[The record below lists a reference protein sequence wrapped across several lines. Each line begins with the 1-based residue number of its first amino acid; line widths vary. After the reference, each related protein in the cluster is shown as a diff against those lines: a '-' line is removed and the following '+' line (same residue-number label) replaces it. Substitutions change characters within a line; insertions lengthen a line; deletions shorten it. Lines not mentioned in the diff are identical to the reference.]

1 MSAKPKSINQVKCT
15 FSAISENE
23 SFARG
28 LAVNFIAQCSP
39 TVTQLADVK
48 CAVSEAVTNCIVH
61 AYPLGKFTNP
71 TVEMQ
76 LSHFDDNSIVI
87 SIKDRGIGIPDIKA
101 AREPLF
107 TTDTTGERSGMGFA
121 IMESLMDSVKIRSYV
136 GKGTTVVLKLKLGT
150 EIC

>member
-1 MSAKPKSINQVKCT
+1 MSVLSVLNEVKCS
-15 FSAISENE
+15 FPAISENE

-28 LAVNFIAQCSP
+28 IAVNFIAQCAP

-71 TVEMQ
+71 RIEMNFR
-76 LSHFDDNSIVI
+76 HYDDNSVI
-87 SIKDRGIGIPDIKA
+87 IAIKDRGIGIPDVKT
-101 AREPLF
+101 AREPLY

-121 IMESLMDSVKIRSYV
+121 IMESLMDSVKVKSKV
-136 GKGTTVVLKLKLGT
+136 GYGTVVTLKIKLGA
-150 EIC
+150 